1 MGQNIVVVLPRLD
14 IFACQEMQK
23 CLLSMPGKFNIVMAF
38 SKLQHHISCL
48 KYISAVCHRSMKI
61 FDKTLH
67 TYSEN
72 SSLTATVPF
81 AFVVNKF
88 PSLDKFSTHAV
99 TGVTDKYQLCSG
111 HWLFSCQLDV
121 FL

>member
-48 KYISAVCHRSMKI
+48 KYISAVCHRSMKN
-61 FDKTLH
+61 FHKTLH
-67 TYSEN
+67 TYTEKVLS
-72 SSLTATVPF
+72 
-81 AFVVNKF
+81 
-88 PSLDKFSTHAV
+88 
-99 TGVTDKYQLCSG
+99 Q
-111 HWLFSCQLDV
+111 QQ
-121 FL
+121 FLLPLL